1 MAIATGVASSLVPLK
16 GVKHFQKIELGRG
29 AYGVVYKA
37 QYNGNDCAAK
47 KIHDVLLED
56 QVGNQDNN
64 SILKAFL
71 RECAHCN
78 SLHHPNIVEFWGI
91 CYQIKRE
98 AKNLVMIMEM
108 MDESLTKY
116 IETRTPKPGVA
127 FSTKITIL
135 LDIAK
140 GLSYL
145 HSQQPPVVHRDLSPN
160 NILLKTRSD
169 AVQDTVL
176 VAKIADLGV
185 AKVVKVQNEETKS
198 KLTQI
203 PGTAAFMPPE
213 ATQSDP
219 IYGTPL
225 DVFSFGGIILFLA
238 AQEWPKPTDLTRT
251 DPKTGKVI
259 AFTEVVRRQKYL
271 EQMIMEM
278 KKLKPLALSCL
289 DNDLSKR
296 PRVEEMLQI
305 LKKVRLFWYQWY
317 GQYQW
322 YDQVSAVNLAD

>member
-37 QYNGNDCAAK
+37 QYKGNDCAAK

-56 QVGNQDNN
+56 QVSEQDENR
-64 SILKAFL
+64 ILKAFL
-71 RECAHCN
+71 RECVHCN

-91 CYQIKRE
+91 CYQAKRE

-116 IETRTPKPGVA
+116 IETRIPKPGVA
-127 FSTKITIL
+127 FSTKISIL

-140 GLSYL
+140 GLTYL

-160 NILLKTRSD
+160 NILLKTRCD
-169 AVQDTVL
+169 AVL

-185 AKVVKVQNEETKS
+185 AKVVKVQSEETKS

-219 IYGTPL
+219 IYGTSL
-225 DVFSFGGIILFLA
+225 DVFSFGGIILFMA
-238 AQEWPKPTDLTRT
+238 AQEWPKPTDLTRM
-251 DPKTGKVI
+251 DPKTGKPI
-259 AFTEVVRRQKYL
+259 AFTEVERRQKYL

-278 KKLKPLALSCL
+278 KKLKPLTLSCL

-296 PRVEEMLQI
+296 PRVEEVLKI
-305 LKKVRLFWYQWY
+305 LKKVRLYTDFHY
-317 GQYQW
+317 GQCKS
-322 YDQVSAVNLAD
+322 VALCTVN